1 MEQICEDM
9 GLGAIDSINPSFSSD
24 IPPYYTDHQ
33 KLVFEMAMNQV
44 IHTLFV
50 ERITLKKGLPTER
63 MIALKKHIHR
73 EIKSQYTRL

>member
-9 GLGAIDSINPSFSSD
+9 GLGTIDSINQTD

-33 KLVFEMAMNQV
+33 KLVLEIAMNQV